1 MEAVGEMPIRD
12 AGGVTQHDPLSSTH
26 DACSRVLQVREET
39 KINQRNR
46 KVNNSRSWESG
57 LSHPTSASLMSFKH
71 QQLLF
76 TPKLILMKVLSHP
89 ALTYAA
95 LHAGV

>member
-1 MEAVGEMPIRD
+1 MFNENDVDCVLDLHFFPSFCNR

-57 LSHPTSASLMSFKH
+57 LSHPTSASLM
-71 QQLLF
+71 
-76 TPKLILMKVLSHP
+76 
-89 ALTYAA
+89 
-95 LHAGV
+95 